1 MYIIIIM
8 IIIIVVVVVVVA
20 TAHSNTTCLS
30 QQHEVREGFKD
41 KKGCA
46 GLALFDIGG
55 TSQFLVCISR

>member
-1 MYIIIIM
+1 MY
-8 IIIIVVVVVVVA
+8 IIIIVVVVVVVVVI
-20 TAHSNTTCLS
+20 AHSNTTRLS
-30 QQHEVREGFKD
+30 QQLEVREGFKD